1 LLTVCYTVSN
11 MRSISKRIVAV
22 NTLGLLG
29 YMSMLVS
36 WLLLLAVVFVM
47 IVNSPLVVTEHTVIT
62 TSGSP
67 MPQEMSGIAQF
78 ASYGVTA
85 VVIVVSIS
93 VFVTLPYFM
102 SRGMSRLMRRIL
114 GALAISATWWHMWL
128 IKALAAVIPCVAFL
142 AVSIFNSPQ
151 DTTIPLFVVVFFAS
165 LLSTGIFL
173 LQYFT
178 ALRLRVAPS
187 AIW

>member
-1 LLTVCYTVSN
+1 MLLTVCYTVSN

-67 MPQEMSGIAQF
+67 MPQEM
-78 ASYGVTA
+78 
-85 VVIVVSIS
+85 
-93 VFVTLPYFM
+93 
-102 SRGMSRLMRRIL
+102 
-114 GALAISATWWHMWL
+114 
-128 IKALAAVIPCVAFL
+128 
-142 AVSIFNSPQ
+142 
-151 DTTIPLFVVVFFAS
+151 
-165 LLSTGIFL
+165 
-173 LQYFT
+173 
-178 ALRLRVAPS
+178 
-187 AIW
+187 